1 MFILATGTWPF
12 KSSAEMGKIT
22 IEAYKEQPK
31 NFKRLGVY
39 VVYGGE
45 GVKTYTLYEIEE
57 GKEYEGYKEM
67 MEFITQYYEVEGYKI
82 TFEWLV
88 PAAEALP
95 MIGLKM

>member
-1 MFILATGTWPF
+1 MPF
-12 KSSAEMGKIT
+12 KSTAEMGKIT
-22 IEAYKEQPK
+22 VEAYKEQPK

-67 MEFITQYYEVEGYKI
+67 MEFVTQYYQVEG
-82 TFEWLV
+82 
-88 PAAEALP
+88 
-95 MIGLKM
+95 